1 MRILIGVGRW
11 EAIGGS
17 ERYALDVTRSLA
29 RAGHDITVLCGGGE
43 APLPRGVR
51 RIELCGFGDL
61 WAHESR
67 AELAGI
73 LAGLVPDVVLQL
85 SPTAPWVSAE
95 LVRAAPLVRFVQ
107 DHTLFCPG
115 LNRLHRDGGRCEEPP
130 GVACHKRLFLRA
142 GCRDL
147 RPGRGALDRIKER
160 TQELDVHRDAAR
172 LLVASGW
179 MRDQLVT
186 AGIPADKVTIL
197 PYPTVAATTELQSAP
212 LSLELEAFLAAGPA
226 PVIVSARLV
235 PEKGVDVA
243 LDALVKLRH
252 ARAVIAGDGPLLN
265 ELRERAAVLG
275 LNERV
280 HFTGWIDH
288 GQIEALLPRCSVLSM
303 PSTWDEPFGLVGIE
317 AMAHGVPVVASDVG
331 GVPEWLAEGEG
342 GVRVVPGDAADL
354 ARVLRVW
361 LADPRLRERIGRAGS
376 ARVERSFRPA
386 QHVAALETILTNASR
401 SSVRVS

>member
-51 RIELCGFGDL
+51 RIELNGFGDL

-67 AELAGI
+67 AEPAGI
-73 LAGLVPDVVLQL
+73 LAGLSPDVVLQL

-212 LSLELEAFLAAGPA
+212 LSLEL
-226 PVIVSARLV
+226 
-235 PEKGVDVA
+235 
-243 LDALVKLRH
+243 
-252 ARAVIAGDGPLLN
+252 AGDGPLLN